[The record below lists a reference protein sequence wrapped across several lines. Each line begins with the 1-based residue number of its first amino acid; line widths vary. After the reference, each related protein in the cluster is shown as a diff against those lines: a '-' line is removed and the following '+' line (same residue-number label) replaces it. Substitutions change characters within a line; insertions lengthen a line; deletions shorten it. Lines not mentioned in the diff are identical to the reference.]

1 MNQGQR
7 LTLPFCRARARRD
20 WKSDFSMQ
28 DRLPQSRSDAVLQ
41 ARTGHLAVLKELLPY
56 IWPADRPDLRRR
68 VLLALGALV
77 IAKAITLLV
86 PIAYKQIVDLLT
98 GQGGAGAAAGNT
110 SMLGLAALPA
120 MLIVAYGVG
129 RVLMVLFAQFR
140 DIWFTVVAQHAVRE
154 LANKTFRHLHQ
165 LSLRF
170 HLERRTGGLSR
181 VIERGVNGVDTVV
194 RMAVLNSVPTAVEL
208 LMISGLVA
216 YYFGW
221 IYVVVVLLTVVLYVW
236 FTFSASE
243 RRIEIR
249 RDMNESDTE
258 AHSKAVDSLLN
269 YETVKY
275 FGNEEHEARRFDSSM
290 ARYVNAA
297 IRTYTSLGVLN
308 TGQAVIFAL
317 GTVICM
323 LLAARDVSQGVLT
336 VGGFVMINAILMQ
349 LYIPLNFM
357 GMVYREIKQGLI
369 DIETM
374 FALLNEPAEVV
385 DRPGAK
391 PLRVTNG
398 EIKFENVSF
407 AYDPERPILKHVS
420 FEVPA
425 GKMVAIV
432 GPSGAGKSTI
442 SRILFRFYDISS
454 GRVLIDGQNI
464 KNVTQR
470 SLRAALG
477 MVPQDTVLFNDTIEY
492 NIRYGRPDAPESE
505 VREAARNAQIHDFI
519 VTLPQG
525 YDSLVGERGLKLSGG
540 EKQRVAIA
548 RTILKSPPILML
560 DEATSALD
568 SHTEKDIQDALDRVA
583 RDRTSLV
590 IAHRLSTVVHADN
603 IIVLDH
609 GEIVEQGTHPELLA
623 RGGLYAS
630 LWARQRE
637 ADEARERLAQVLD
650 EVEVPE
656 SRAAERLEDEA
667 LAST

>member
-1 MNQGQR
+1 
-7 LTLPFCRARARRD
+7 
-20 WKSDFSMQ
+20 MQ
-28 DRLPQSRSDAVLQ
+28 DLPQSRADAVLQ
-41 ARTGHLAVLKELLPY
+41 ARTGHFAVLRELLPY
-56 IWPADRPDLRRR
+56 VWPADRPDLRWRI
-68 VLLALGALV
+68 VFALLALVA
-77 IAKAITLLV
+77 AKAITLAV
-86 PIAYKQIVDLLT
+86 PIAYKQVVDWLT
-98 GQGGAGAAAGNT
+98 GHASGAGVADVSAI
-110 SMLGLAALPA
+110 GLAALPA
-120 MLIVAYGVG
+120 MLIIAYGVG

-154 LANKTFRHLHQ
+154 LAIKTFRHLHA

-181 VIERGVNGVDTVV
+181 VIERGVNGVDTIV
-194 RMAVLNSVPTAVEL
+194 RMAVLNSIPTAVEL

-221 IYVVVVLLTVVLYVW
+221 IYVVVVLATVLLYVW
-236 FTFSASE
+236 FTFAASE
-243 RRIEIR
+243 RRIAIR
-249 RDMNESDTE
+249 RDMNDSDTE

-275 FGNEEHEARRFDSSM
+275 FGNEELEAKRFDASM
-290 ARYVNAA
+290 ARYVKAA

-308 TGQAVIFAL
+308 TGQAIIFTI
-317 GTVICM
+317 GTVLCM
-323 LLAARDVSQGVLT
+323 LLAARDVTRGTLT
-336 VGGFVMINAILMQ
+336 VGDFVMINAILMQ
-349 LYIPLNFM
+349 LYVPLNFM

-374 FALLNEPAEVV
+374 FALLHEPAEIV

-391 PLRVTNG
+391 PLRVRKG

-407 AYDPERPILKHVS
+407 AYDPERPILNNVS

-442 SRILFRFYDISS
+442 SRILFRFYEISR
-454 GRVLIDGQNI
+454 GKVLIDGQNI
-464 KNVTQR
+464 EDVTQA
-470 SLRAALG
+470 SLRAAIG

-492 NIRYGRPDAPESE
+492 NIRYGKPDASPAE
-505 VREAARNAQIHDFI
+505 VREAARLAQIHEFI

-568 SHTEKDIQDALDRVA
+568 SHTEKEIQDALERVA
-583 RDRTSLV
+583 QNRTSLV

-609 GEIVEQGTHPELLA
+609 GEIVEQGTHLELLA
-623 RGGLYAS
+623 KGGLYAS

-637 ADEARERLAQVLD
+637 ADEARERLAQVLEED
-650 EVEVPE
+650 ELPQ